1 MFKLNLANSINKLL
15 ISKVFLLKSKSS
27 LISVFR
33 YPIDFQ
39 TNLRILYLIIYYILY
54 IIPCTIFFLLFPLS
68 IKMIPYRDTITPWRY
83 FINVFI
89 RSGFTNV
96 SCVIFSSTLF
106 FFRRKSVLPPYNRY
120 LVAVYEC
127 IEGYVF
133 EDSTTD
139 RLFCSDGAW
148 LGAIP
153 RCVKVEGN
161 MGMREERRYLS
172 KYLFQGLETI

>member
-1 MFKLNLANSINKLL
+1 M
-15 ISKVFLLKSKSS
+15 
-27 LISVFR
+27 
-33 YPIDFQ
+33 
-39 TNLRILYLIIYYILY
+39 
-54 IIPCTIFFLLFPLS
+54 
-68 IKMIPYRDTITPWRY
+68 
-83 FINVFI
+83 NVFI
-89 RSGFTNV
+89 LNV
-96 SCVIFSSTLF
+96 SS

-127 IEGYVF
+127 TEGYVF

-161 MGMREERRYLS
+161 MGRRKEGIIKKKKENASFS
-172 KYLFQGLETI
+172 K

>member
-1 MFKLNLANSINKLL
+1 MK
-15 ISKVFLLKSKSS
+15 
-27 LISVFR
+27 
-33 YPIDFQ
+33 
-39 TNLRILYLIIYYILY
+39 ILYLCRSYY
-54 IIPCTIFFLLFPLS
+54 TIFLS
-68 IKMIPYRDTITPWRY
+68 FISIVYWNDSKHNYLAPRRY
-83 FINVFI
+83 FMNVFI
-89 RSGFTNV
+89 LNV
-96 SCVIFSSTLF
+96 SS

-127 IEGYVF
+127 TEGYVF

-161 MGMREERRYLS
+161 MGRRKEGIIKKKKRKRKMQVSPSNFYSLNFFHRWIYNS
-172 KYLFQGLETI
+172 IYFFSRVSRKP